1 MQFNDHW
8 RLAGKHAFLS
18 ASKYSW
24 LRYSDDKLRET
35 FDNAQEAQ
43 RGTDLHAF
51 ASEAVRLRIKLP
63 RTRKTMN
70 LFVNDMLGFR
80 MTSEQMLRYSDN
92 IFGTADGIGFRDDIL
107 RIFDLKNG
115 VTKASFDQLLIYAAI
130 FCLEYGI
137 HPSKI
142 KLIELRIY
150 QNDDVKTWEPTLE
163 DVTEVMEKIVYFDTL
178 IDGFKAEANA

>member
-35 FDNAQEAQ
+35 YDNHQEAQ

-51 ASEAVRLRIKLP
+51 AAEAVRLKIRLP
-63 RTRKTMN
+63 KTRKTMN
-70 LFVNDMLGFR
+70 LFVNDMLNYR
-80 MTSEQMLRYSDN
+80 MSSEVMLKYSDN
-92 IFGTADGIGFRDDIL
+92 IFGTADGIQYRGEIL

-130 FCLEYGI
+130 FCLEYEI
-137 HPSKI
+137 HPSKM
-142 KLIELRIY
+142 KTIELRIY
-150 QNDDVKTWEPTLE
+150 QNDEVKIWEPTLE
-163 DVTEVMEKIVYFDTL
+163 DVVEVMEKIVYFDKL
-178 IDGFKAEANA
+178 IEGFKEAALV